1 MNWHSVLVYTDPG
14 NMLEWMEKELSDLE
28 AIGGSAI
35 VMSHVPNLDEC
46 LRQYGRRFHAI
57 LDRFQTVIRAGIYS
71 HTHSLSYQVVSDL
84 ATKKPIGMSY
94 VIGSLTTYHFAST
107 PEHIVDKDPNFCVM
121 YLDPDTMIP
130 IDYEVW
136 RFDLKYAN
144 ENNQPK
150 WFKQYDYRE
159 YFGLPDLSP
168 KSFMDF
174 TADQILKNE
183 TAALLYRD
191 HINMNHPDDECDIEC
206 RTKLFCEITTNDF
219 DEQQSCLGKGL
230 TNSKNLINVVFN
242 MINHHWYQ
250 PIDKYEDL

>member
-1 MNWHSVLVYTDPG
+1 
-14 NMLEWMEKELSDLE
+14 
-28 AIGGSAI
+28 
-35 VMSHVPNLDEC
+35 
-46 LRQYGRRFHAI
+46 
-57 LDRFQTVIRAGIYS
+57 
-71 HTHSLSYQVVSDL
+71 
-84 ATKKPIGMSY
+84 
-94 VIGSLTTYHFAST
+94 
-107 PEHIVDKDPNFCVM
+107 
-121 YLDPDTMIP
+121 
-130 IDYEVW
+130 
-136 RFDLKYAN
+136 
-144 ENNQPK
+144 
-150 WFKQYDYRE
+150 
-159 YFGLPDLSP
+159 
-168 KSFMDF
+168 MDF